1 MATVQWIILRHHKR
15 SDGTYNAKI
24 AVTHN
29 RRRVYISTSIYTSL
43 VRFRKGHTDGTLTDK
58 VIEDT
63 LNERVAKIRLIIN
76 EHEELISGMQTA
88 AEVKDFII
96 RALDSGK
103 SIDFFAFAKEHI
115 ASIPNDNTRYYHE
128 SRLRTFASFVKET
141 RRKDILPV
149 TEINSRLVKDYSAWL
164 KASKRRRGGGY
175 GISDNTIRTY
185 VYALATLF
193 NAAKDKYND
202 YDNGV
207 IVIKADP
214 FRSYKP
220 EKAET
225 AKRALSAEE
234 IKSIWE
240 YTPTNKSAE
249 IARDVFLLSFF
260 LAGMNVA
267 DMWECQPFTDR
278 IEYTR
283 KKTRSHKKEAPFLS
297 LPIHPIISPI
307 VEKYADI
314 NGKRGFGF
322 YNSYSKVGSLHQC
335 IHYGMLR
342 MREDLGLEG
351 LTFYAARHSFAT
363 IARND
368 CGVSMD
374 DIALCLTHDSGHSMT
389 DTYIKKDYSR
399 VDNVIDKVIQ
409 FVFGE

>member
-1 MATVQWIILRHHKR
+1 MATVQWIILKHHRR

-29 RRRVYISTSIYTSL
+29 RKRVYIPTSIYTSL
-43 VRFRKGHTDGTLTDK
+43 VRFKKGRTDGTLTDK
-58 VIEDT
+58 TIEDT

-76 EHEELISGMQTA
+76 DNEEIVSGMPSA
-88 AEVKDFII
+88 SDVKDFII
-96 RALDSGK
+96 RMLDAGK
-103 SIDFFAFAKEHI
+103 SIDFLTFAKDHI
-115 ASIPNDNTRYYHE
+115 SSIPNDNTRFYHE

-141 RRKDILPV
+141 KKRDTLSV
-149 TEINSRLVKDYSAWL
+149 TEINSTLVKDYAAWL
-164 KASKRRRGGGY
+164 KASKRRRGEGY

-185 VYALATLF
+185 VFALATLF
-193 NAAKDKYND
+193 NAAKEKYND

-207 IVIKADP
+207 IVIKAEP
-214 FRSYKP
+214 FRTYKP
-220 EKAET
+220 AKTET

-283 KKTRSHKKEAPFLS
+283 KKTRSHKKDAPFLS
-297 LPIHPIISPI
+297 LPIHPRISPI

-322 YNSYSKVGSLHQC
+322 YNSYSKIGSLHQC

-399 VDNVIDKVIQ
+399 IDNVIDKVVE